1 MINEYMSECSMQ
13 VMMFF
18 KNISGKIC
26 SASGLFV
33 VALMQIFNPVFS
45 QEIPIGTWRTHVS
58 YESVFSVAVSPTV
71 VYGASQQGV
80 LMVDRE
86 DNSITSLT
94 KLNGLTGSVISFVQ
108 YDDVSKAL
116 LIAYEEGTFD
126 LLTDNAVKMYDP
138 FQTTTITTSK
148 RINHIAVNNGLAYFS
163 TDYGVLVFDLTRK
176 EIKETWRDLNN
187 AGETLPI
194 YQSTFKGDSIFLAT
208 AQGVI
213 AGDLNDN
220 LLDYTQ
226 WKRFEGGDLNT
237 AVKTIAAANNK
248 VFIGI
253 DGLGVYAYS
262 NGLWEKQ
269 TYLMGN
275 SFRMMTGAG
284 SSLYIPSDD
293 QVWRVNETNTP
304 VEIVSDLFAE
314 PNMVSLDQ
322 AGKLWIADGA
332 RGVISDH
339 SGSFQLIVPNGPS
352 AYNTFRMKY
361 TGNKLFRLN
370 GGYSNTFTP
379 LNRAGNVDEF
389 NAGQWSTT
397 SSGLTDISDVEFVNG
412 STYLAAYG
420 SGLQVKDAEGNI
432 TMYTEGNSSM
442 PNKNITTIEKITSGI
457 LVGTYGAVQS
467 LHVLKPDKTWQG
479 YNALTTVGRYPLDM
493 VEDFL
498 GRIWMVVNPSQ
509 GGGLYVVDLDDN
521 AYVYKNDVT
530 GTGGLP
536 SKNVRSIAVDRSG
549 LIWVG
554 TDIGAAYFYAANND
568 AVKPIVESRF
578 LLRDDKVTAI
588 AVDGGDRKWMGTERG
603 VWLFNSIGEELIY
616 HFTSEDSP
624 LLSNNIVDI
633 EIHGETGEVFFV
645 TDKGISSF
653 RADASNSDYTF
664 DEVKIFPNPVT
675 EVYNGSV
682 GISGLATDAA
692 VKITDVSGKLV
703 WQGYANGGTA
713 TWNVRDYTGRGVSS
727 GVYIIFSALP
737 DGTESI
743 AGKIVVVR

>member
-1 MINEYMSECSMQ
+1 MMNESMGKDSPQ
-13 VMMFF
+13 LMMFF
-18 KNISGKIC
+18 KSIAGKISC
-26 SASGLFV
+26 
-33 VALMQIFNPVFS
+33 ALYMSVLSQIFTPGFS

-58 YESVFSVAVSPTV
+58 YESVFNVAVSPAV
-71 VYGASQQGV
+71 VYAASQQGV
-80 LMVDRE
+80 LVVDRV
-86 DNSITSLT
+86 DNSMTSLT
-94 KLNGLTGSVISFVQ
+94 KLNGLTGSSISFVQ
-108 YDDVSKAL
+108 YDDVTKAL
-116 LIAYEEGTFD
+116 LVAYEEGTFD
-126 LLTDNAVKMYDP
+126 HLTDNTVKMYDP
-138 FQTTTITTSK
+138 FRTTTITTSK
-148 RINHIAVNNGLAYFS
+148 RINHISINNGLAYFS
-163 TDYGVLVFDLTRK
+163 TDYGVLVFDLVRK

-187 AGETLPI
+187 AGETLAI
-194 YQSTFKGDSIFLAT
+194 FQSAFKGDSIFLAT

-220 LLDYTQ
+220 LLDFTQ
-226 WKRFEGGDLNT
+226 WKRFESGDLNT
-237 AVKTIAAANNK
+237 AVKTIAVANSR

-253 DGLGVYAYS
+253 NGLGVCAYN
-262 NGLWEKQ
+262 NGVWEKQ
-269 TYLMGN
+269 TYLVGN
-275 SFRMMTGAG
+275 SFRTMTGTENT
-284 SSLYIPSDD
+284 LYVPSND
-293 QVWRVNETNTP
+293 QVWRVDETNSP
-304 VEIVSDLFAE
+304 IEIVSDLFSA
-314 PNMVSLDQ
+314 PNMVSVDQ

-332 RGVISDH
+332 RGLISDH
-339 SGSFQLIVPNGPS
+339 AGAFQLIVPNGPS

-361 TGNKLFRLN
+361 TGNRLFRLN
-370 GGYSNTFTP
+370 GGYSNMLTP

-389 NAGQWSTT
+389 KIGQWSTT
-397 SSGLTDISDVEFVNG
+397 SSGLTDITDAELVNG
-412 STYLAAYG
+412 TMYNAAFG
-420 SGLQVKDAEGNI
+420 SGLQVIDNNGSI
-432 TMYTEGNSSM
+432 TMYSEGNSSM
-442 PNKNITTIEKITSGI
+442 PNKNITTIEKIASGI
-457 LVGTYGAVQS
+457 LVATYGAVQS
-467 LHVLKPDKTWQG
+467 LHVLKPDNTWQG
-479 YNALTTVGRYPLDM
+479 YNALTTAGRYPLDM

-521 AYVYKNDVT
+521 AYVYKNDAA

-549 LIWVG
+549 LVWVG

-624 LLSNNIVDI
+624 LLSNNILDI

-653 RADASNSDYTF
+653 RADASESDYTF
-664 DEVKIFPNPVT
+664 DDVKIFPNPVT
-675 EVYNGSV
+675 EVYNGNV

-713 TWNVRDYTGRGVSS
+713 TWNVRDYTGRGVAS
-727 GVYIIFSALP
+727 GVYILFSALP